1 MAETVCSAEIAIS
14 GALEEDEDAG
24 DCVVTFL
31 APSAV
36 PQSPQKRLPG
46 GFSAPHCGHGLVNGA
61 PQSPQNLFS
70 AGLSLPQFEQR
81 IGSPGVGAKRCGI
94 ILVEDASA
102 VLELSFEN
110 ADITACYAD

>member
-1 MAETVCSAEIAIS
+1 M
-14 GALEEDEDAG
+14 
-24 DCVVTFL
+24 VTFL

-36 PQSPQKRLPG
+36 PQSPQKLLPG
-46 GFSAPHCGHGLVNGA
+46 GFSAPHCGHGFVNGA
-61 PQSPQNLFS
+61 PQSPQNFFS
-70 AGLSLPQFEQR
+70 AGLLLPQFEQR
-81 IGSPGVGAKRCGI
+81 ICSPGVGAKRCGI